1 VRNDVTA
8 PDPSE
13 TFDVAGADPDPFDR
27 FERWWAHARLAV
39 PDGDADAMVVATA
52 SAGGK
57 PSSHAPSAA
66 LAKQFLDSPFSPAT
80 SPSRA
85 FLLPRS

>member
-1 VRNDVTA
+1 VRNGVTA

-39 PDGDADAMVVATA
+39 PAGDADAMVVATA
-52 SAGGK
+52 SAGGE
-57 PSSHAPSAA
+57 PSSRFVILRGFDRRGFVGRP
-66 LAKQFLDSPFSPAT
+66 P
-80 SPSRA
+80 RA
-85 FLLPRS
+85 RACLRAGR